1 MTPKLEPGWNESL
14 VEQRVRQGS
23 EYQSFLEGLTDDQ
36 ARTIHKS
43 LGWAIY
49 SNFFQHDGLSAG
61 ECKRLES
68 IAIALWE
75 ELEMIFG
82 EGT

>member
-1 MTPKLEPGWNESL
+1 VAGDAGFSFEPDTSKLEQHLQTS
-14 VEQRVRQGS
+14 VS
-23 EYQSFLEGLTDDQ
+23 YSAYLEGLTDDQ

-49 SNFFQHDGLSAG
+49 SNFFQHDGLSVK
-61 ECKRLES
+61 ECQRLQS

-75 ELEMIFG
+75 ELETIFG
-82 EGT
+82 E